1 MPLIPEQVLD
11 EIQARADIAELI
23 GRYIPLKR
31 SGRHFKALCPFHKER
46 TPSFHI
52 NTEKQIFH
60 CFGCGVGGNIFSFL
74 MQQERLTFPE
84 AVHQLAEQV
93 GVVVPTSPTAM
104 RNGKTTQL
112 LELLEKT
119 CRYYE
124 RLLGHPRLGRAARE
138 YLKRRGITD
147 RTREVFRLGCAPGRW
162 DGLVQAAKR
171 RQISEELLEQAGL
184 LIRTPRGLVDRFRQ
198 RLIFPIPDS
207 RGRVVGFG
215 GRSLAGQEP
224 KYLNSPETPVYSKGR
239 QLFGL
244 VQAKDAI
251 LKAKVAVVVE
261 GYFDCIFLWQAGLQ
275 HVVSPLGTAFT
286 PEQARVLRRYTDR
299 VCLAFDA
306 DAAGEMAALRG
317 IDILVE
323 AGVHVHVVELPVGVD
338 PDEFVRSYGPEAF
351 RQLLAKGLNV
361 VEFLIACATK
371 RYNLRD
377 PEEKADAAQ
386 LILPTIAKVP
396 NAILRK
402 EYVRLIAN
410 RLDLDEAAVLEE
422 LGKVKPR
429 IAVPPTTPERRSP
442 IQGAE
447 RLLTALLL
455 DEPARWDAVKGEPL
469 LEQISDARLRRILE
483 VVCEMRAMNHSQPT
497 PAKVISRLAG
507 EELGGLVSELVEL
520 AHATPSKDEALR
532 ECVKRLTVDARK
544 RQLATLREQIRTAQQ
559 LGHEQELARLL
570 ANYQRLVKTA

>member
-1 MPLIPEQVLD
+1 VAPATGAP
-11 EIQARADIAELI
+11 
-23 GRYIPLKR
+23 
-31 SGRHFKALCPFHKER
+31 
-46 TPSFHI
+46 
-52 NTEKQIFH
+52 
-60 CFGCGVGGNIFSFL
+60 
-74 MQQERLTFPE
+74 
-84 AVHQLAEQV
+84 AVH
-93 GVVVPTSPTAM
+93 
-104 RNGKTTQL
+104 
-112 LELLEKT
+112 
-119 CRYYE
+119 
-124 RLLGHPRLGRAARE
+124 PRIDAQDVEGADPL
-138 YLKRRGITD
+138 RG
-147 RTREVFRLGCAPGRW
+147 E
-162 DGLVQAAKR
+162 
-171 RQISEELLEQAGL
+171 
-184 LIRTPRGLVDRFRQ
+184 
-198 RLIFPIPDS
+198 
-207 RGRVVGFG
+207 G
-215 GRSLAGQEP
+215 GRLDRG
-224 KYLNSPETPVYSKGR
+224 
-239 QLFGL
+239 
-244 VQAKDAI
+244 
-251 LKAKVAVVVE
+251 
-261 GYFDCIFLWQAGLQ
+261 
-275 HVVSPLGTAFT
+275 
-286 PEQARVLRRYTDR
+286 VLLTDR
-299 VCLAFDA
+299 VAERAGPALAE
-306 DAAGEMAALRG
+306 G
-317 IDILVE
+317 
-323 AGVHVHVVELPVGVD
+323 LPVQHRGDVRRHVDRVGAD

-351 RQLLAKGLNV
+351 RQLLAKSLNV

-429 IAVPPTTPERRSP
+429 IAAPPTAPERRSP

-483 VVCEMRAMNHSQPT
+483 VVCEMRAMNHSEPT

-520 AHATPSKDEALR
+520 AHVTPSKDEALR

-570 ANYQRLVKTA
+570 ANYQRFVKGGEGAWVPRSEKP